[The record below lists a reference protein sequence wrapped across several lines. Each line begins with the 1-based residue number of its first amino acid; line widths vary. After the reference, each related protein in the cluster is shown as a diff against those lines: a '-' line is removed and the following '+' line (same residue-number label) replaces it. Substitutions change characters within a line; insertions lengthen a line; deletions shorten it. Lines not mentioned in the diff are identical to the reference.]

1 MAFHS
6 LRHLHRQ
13 VKGQGLD
20 LGEIKIKAFRP
31 LDFERE
37 GALSMDAPAL
47 IRTVADLRTQV
58 AHWRREGKRIALVPT
73 MGALHEG
80 HLSLIRLGLVHAD
93 KVVVSIFVN
102 PKQFNQASDLER
114 YPRQEQRDLALIAE
128 AGGHAIFAPKVAEI
142 YPEGF
147 ATTVQVA
154 GPTGGLC
161 GAARPG
167 HFDGVATVVTKLLL
181 QCMADVAIFGEK
193 DYQQLLTIKRLAK
206 DLDIP
211 VTILGAP
218 LIRDEDGLALSS
230 RNAHLSKREH
240 DIALAL
246 PKALNDAKAAIL
258 SGEDVA
264 SALTQASS
272 ALLHAGFAQVDYF
285 ELRGAEDLTP
295 LTTLDRPARL
305 LAAGVVGETRLIDN
319 IEITP

>member
-6 LRHLHRQ
+6 LPHLHRQ

-58 AHWRREGKRIALVPT
+58 AQWRYEGKHIALVPT

-80 HLSLIRLGLVHAD
+80 HLSLIRLGLECAD

-102 PKQFNQASDLER
+102 PKQFNQESDLER
-114 YPRQEQRDLALIAE
+114 YPRQEQRDLASIAK
-128 AGGHAIFAPKVAEI
+128 AGGHAVFAPGVAEI

-181 QCMADVAIFGEK
+181 QCLPDVAIFGEK

-211 VTILGAP
+211 VTILGGP
-218 LIRDEDGLALSS
+218 LVRDEDGLALSS
-230 RNAHLSKREH
+230 RNAHLSKRER

-264 SALTQASS
+264 SALARATR
-272 ALLHAGFAQVDYF
+272 ALLDAGFAQVDYF